1 MAAVLPVE
9 EAVIPVKFRSLSQ
22 LLQRGIGKSTLIL
35 PISLLF
41 SIALG
46 MTTFS
51 MIFYARDVFQA
62 SAALIGWL
70 AALPY
75 LCYFAGCFL
84 LQPLLR
90 VLLPRHSLIIAT
102 VSSVVLLV
110 GMLLSPSLALVFVL
124 YGLYGLS
131 LSLFWPPL
139 MGWLSIGKEEQAL
152 NTALGRFN
160 LSWSTGNI
168 IAPFW
173 AGYLLQRGITVPF
186 KTAVLLMTAVCL
198 FVFAASL
205 FIPGIRQDRQRE
217 VVGRQNETLEDRST
231 PLRYQAWIGL
241 FASYVVL
248 GITMSILP
256 LFLREE
262 IGLAENRIGLLLLVR
277 ALFSTLGFIVLGRLS
292 FWHFKAWLMIICQGL
307 IVAVVAVMIGLHT
320 FSGFSL
326 FLALFGLLFAL
337 SYNNSLFHGVTGS
350 VQRSTRMAVHEGL
363 LTAGVVCG
371 SSIGG
376 ILYQTGQFGRVLL
389 FACAVVAAGAL
400 AQIALVLLFRN
411 RTLPQ

>member
-1 MAAVLPVE
+1 M
-9 EAVIPVKFRSLSQ
+9 PVKFRSLSGI
-22 LLQRGIGKSTLIL
+22 LGRGIGKSALIL

-46 MTTFS
+46 MTSFS

-70 AALPY
+70 AALPH
-75 LCYFAGCFL
+75 LGYFAGCFL

-90 VLLPRHSLIIAT
+90 LLLPRHSLIAASA
-102 VSSVVLLV
+102 SSTILLV
-110 GMLLSPSLALVFVL
+110 GILLSQSLVLVFVL
-124 YGLYGLS
+124 YGLFGLS

-139 MGWLSIGKEEQAL
+139 MGWLSFGKEDRIL

-160 LSWSTGNI
+160 LSWSGGSI

-186 KTAVLLMTAVCL
+186 QTSVLIMTAICL
-198 FVFAASL
+198 SVLAASL
-205 FIPGIRQDRQRE
+205 FVPGVRQDRQKE
-217 VVGRQNETLEDRST
+217 VVRKNLGSAEDRST
-231 PLRYQAWIGL
+231 PLRFPAWIGL

-262 IGLAENRIGLLLLVR
+262 IGFPETQIGLLLLIR
-277 ALFSTLGFIVLGRLS
+277 ALFSTLGFILLARLS
-292 FWHFKAWLMIICQGL
+292 FWHFKGWLMILCQGV
-307 IVAVVAVMIGLHT
+307 IAAVVAVMIVLRT
-320 FSGFSL
+320 FTGFSL

-337 SYNNSLFHGVTGS
+337 SYNNSLFNGVTGS
-350 VQRSTRMAVHEGL
+350 VQRSTRMAIHEGV
-363 LTAGVVCG
+363 LTAGVVFG

-376 ILYQTGQFGRVLL
+376 ILFQTGQFWGVLL
-389 FACAVVAAGAL
+389 FGSVVVAAGAV
-400 AQIALVLLFRN
+400 AQIALVLVLR
-411 RTLPQ
+411 RRSPSQ

>member
-1 MAAVLPVE
+1 M
-9 EAVIPVKFRSLSQ
+9 IPVKFRSLSGI
-22 LLQRGIGKSTLIL
+22 LSRGIGKSALIL

-46 MTTFS
+46 MTSFS

-70 AALPY
+70 AALPH

-90 VLLPRHSLIIAT
+90 LLLPRHSLIGASA
-102 VSSVVLLV
+102 SSTVLLV
-110 GMLLSPSLALVFVL
+110 GILLSPSLVLVFVL
-124 YGLYGLS
+124 YGLFGLS

-139 MGWLSIGKEEQAL
+139 MGWLSFGKEDRTL

-160 LSWSTGNI
+160 LSWSGGNI

-173 AGYLLQRGITVPF
+173 AGYLLQRSIALPF
-186 KTAVLLMTAVCL
+186 QTAVLIMTVICL
-198 FVFAASL
+198 SVLIASL
-205 FIPGIRQDRQRE
+205 FVPGIRQDRQRE
-217 VVGRQNETLEDRST
+217 VIRKKLTSATDQST
-231 PLRYQAWIGL
+231 PLRFQAWIGL

-262 IGLAENRIGLLLLVR
+262 IGFPETQIGLLLLIR

-292 FWHFKAWLMIICQGL
+292 FWHFKAWLMILCQGL
-307 IVAVVAVMIGLHT
+307 IIVVVAVMIGLVT
-320 FSGFSL
+320 FRGFSL
-326 FLALFGLLFAL
+326 CLALFGILFAL

-350 VQRSTRMAVHEGL
+350 LQRSTRMAVHEGL
-363 LTAGVVCG
+363 LTAGVVFG

-376 ILYQTGQFGRVLL
+376 ILYQTGQFGGVLL
-389 FACAVVAAGAL
+389 FGNVVVAAGAV
-400 AQIALVLLFRN
+400 AQIALVFVFR
-411 RTLPQ
+411 RRIPSQ

>member
-1 MAAVLPVE
+1 
-9 EAVIPVKFRSLSQ
+9 VIPVKFRSLSQ
-22 LLQRGIGKSTLIL
+22 VLQRGIGKSALIL

-84 LQPLLR
+84 LQPLFR

-102 VSSVVLLV
+102 VSSAVLLV
-110 GMLLSPSLALVFVL
+110 GMLLSPSLVLVFVL

-139 MGWLSIGKEEQAL
+139 MGWLSFGKEEQAL

-173 AGYLLQRGITVPF
+173 AGYLLQQGITVPF
-186 KTAVLLMTAVCL
+186 KIAVLLMTAVCL
-198 FVFAASL
+198 FVLAASL
-205 FIPGIRQDRQRE
+205 FIPEIHRDRQRE
-217 VVGRQNETLEDRST
+217 AVRRQSETLEDRST

-241 FASYVVL
+241 FASYVIL
-248 GITMSILP
+248 GITMSVLP

-262 IGLAENRIGLLLLVR
+262 MRLPENRIGLLLLIR
-277 ALFSTLGFIVLGRLS
+277 ALLSTAGFVVLGWLS
-292 FWHFKAWLMIICQGL
+292 FWHFKAWLMILCQGL
-307 IVAVVAVMIGLHT
+307 IVAVVVVMIALRT
-320 FSGFSL
+320 FTGFSL
-326 FLALFGLLFAL
+326 FLALFGILFAL

-350 VQRSTRMAVHEGL
+350 VRRSTRMAVHEGL

-376 ILYQTGQFGRVLL
+376 ILYQTGHFGRVFL
-389 FACAVVAAGAL
+389 FGCIVVAAGAL
-400 AQIALVLLFRN
+400 AQVTLVLVFRS
-411 RTLPQ
+411 RTLAQ

>member
-1 MAAVLPVE
+1 MN
-9 EAVIPVKFRSLSQ
+9 PVKFRSLSQ
-22 LLQRGIGKSTLIL
+22 LLQRGIGKSALIL

-46 MTTFS
+46 MTSFS

-70 AALPY
+70 AALPH

-84 LQPLLR
+84 LQPFLR
-90 VLLPRHSLIIAT
+90 LLLPRHSLIAASA
-102 VSSVVLLV
+102 SSTVLLV
-110 GMLLSPSLALVFVL
+110 GILLSPSLVLVFVL
-124 YGLYGLS
+124 YGLFGLS

-139 MGWLSIGKEEQAL
+139 MGWLSFGKEDRTL

-160 LSWSTGNI
+160 LSWSGGSF

-173 AGYLLQRGITVPF
+173 AGYLLRRSITLPF
-186 KTAVLLMTAVCL
+186 KTAVSIMTVICL
-198 FVFAASL
+198 SVLAASL
-205 FIPGIRQDRQRE
+205 FVPGVRQDRQKE
-217 VVGRQNETLEDRST
+217 VVRKKLTSATDQST
-231 PLRYQAWIGL
+231 PLRFQAWIGL

-262 IGLAENRIGLLLLVR
+262 IGFPETQIGLLLLIR
-277 ALFSTLGFIVLGRLS
+277 ALFSTLGFILLGQLS
-292 FWHFKAWLMIICQGL
+292 FWHFKGWLMILCQGV
-307 IVAVVAVMIGLHT
+307 IAAVVAVMIVLRT
-320 FSGFSL
+320 FPGFSL

-350 VQRSTRMAVHEGL
+350 IQRSTRMAFHEGM
-363 LTAGVVCG
+363 LTAGVVFG

-376 ILYQTGQFGRVLL
+376 ILYQTGQFRGVLL
-389 FACAVVAAGAL
+389 FGSVVVAAGAV
-400 AQIALVLLFRN
+400 AQIALVLVLR
-411 RTLPQ
+411 RRIPSQ